1 MERRCSRRSVVGLF
15 CCVPVAGRGC
25 HGGWGAGV
33 VRWSDVHGMPSG
45 AVVVRARACQVRWCS
60 GRQGAGAAAEGSVV
74 VPRCGRVRVRE
85 SSKKDINTIN
95 FKQKFSTTQNISLHE
110 YNLN

>member
-1 MERRCSRRSVVGLF
+1 MCSWNKSMEKRCSRRKVVGMF
-15 CCVPVAGRGC
+15 RCVPVAGSRPGVAGRGC

-85 SSKKDINTIN
+85 SSKKRHKYHQFLTKI
-95 FKQKFSTTQNISLHE
+95 
-110 YNLN
+110 